1 MKKIVFSVAILAANL
16 SAQAQ
21 TTVIDFESLP
31 LTGSETYYNGAD
43 LAGFFEVEDV
53 KFENYYNAEFAYW
66 GGFAYSN
73 VTDNTTAGYGNQ
85 YSAYP
90 GSGANNSENYSVYTS
105 SGMIEFTNL
114 THLQSI
120 KISNATYAAL
130 SMLNGDNF
138 AKKFGGAT
146 GNDPDFFKV
155 WIVAY
160 DTEMLP
166 VDSVEYY
173 LADYRFTDNSQ
184 DYIVDSWET
193 IFFDIPNPVRYL
205 TFKFESSDV
214 GEWGMNTP
222 AYLVIDDL
230 GLNTIVGLDTKFKSN
245 LTIYPNPT
253 KEYFNVADFTGSVFL
268 YNNLGQLVLK
278 AEASDNQEVSISNLP
293 VGTYQVVLQDKEGT
307 QAFTTLVK
315 F

>member
-1 MKKIVFSVAILAANL
+1 MKKILFSVAILAANL
-16 SAQAQ
+16 STQAQ

-31 LTGSETYYNGAD
+31 LSGSETYYNGAD
-43 LAGFFEVEDV
+43 LAGFFQVDDV

-73 VTDNTTAGYGNQ
+73 VTDNTTAGFGNQ

-90 GSGANNSENYSVYTS
+90 GSGANNSENYGVYTT

-160 DTEMLP
+160 DTEMLAI
-166 VDSVEYY
+166 DSVEYY
-173 LADYRFTDNSQ
+173 LADYRFADNTQ

-193 IFFDIPNPVRYL
+193 IFFDIPVPVRYL

-222 AYLVIDDL
+222 AYVVIDDL
-230 GLNTIVGLDTKFKSN
+230 GLNTIVGLDATFKSN

-253 KEYFNVADFTGSVFL
+253 KEYFKIADFTGSVSIF
-268 YNNLGQLVLK
+268 NNVGQLVFSGDVS
-278 AEASDNQEVSISNLP
+278 ENQEVSISGLLA
-293 VGTYQVVLQDKEGT
+293 GTYHVSLRNSEGLQVN
-307 QAFTTLVK
+307 TTLIK
-315 F
+315 L